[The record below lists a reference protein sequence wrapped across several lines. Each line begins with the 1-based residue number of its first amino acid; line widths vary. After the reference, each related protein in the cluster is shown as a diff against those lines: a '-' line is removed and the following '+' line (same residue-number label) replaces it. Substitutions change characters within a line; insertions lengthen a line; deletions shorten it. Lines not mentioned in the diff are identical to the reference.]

1 MIFPI
6 RETWRAEGLFGDWPE
21 TILWSCLQGVMGGVY
36 GDDPLRPRS
45 AAAILGDFCFL
56 AGEVN
61 RELVGFRP
69 GGFHIMIPQNERWS
83 MAIEERYG
91 GRVKRI
97 TRYAVKKEKD
107 VFDGDRLRSF
117 VRSLPKPYELRL
129 IDRELFALCRAQAWS
144 RDLVSQFSG
153 FEMFERLGVGVVALK
168 GEELVSGASSY
179 SRYEGGIEVEIDTRE
194 DCRRRGL
201 ALACGAGLILE
212 CRRRGLYPSWDAH
225 NPASLALAGKLGYH
239 ADHPYPAYEIC
250 EE

>member
-6 RETWRAEGLFGDWPE
+6 RETWRAKGLFGDWPE

-107 VFDGDRLRSF
+107 VFDGDRLRTFCDGSSETPIWSNSSL
-117 VRSLPKPYELRL
+117 VRRSRSLISTKMP
-129 IDRELFALCRAQAWS
+129 
-144 RDLVSQFSG
+144 
-153 FEMFERLGVGVVALK
+153 GVVFSPRKTFSAALMP
-168 GEELVSGASSY
+168 
-179 SRYEGGIEVEIDTRE
+179 GIKVN
-194 DCRRRGL
+194 
-201 ALACGAGLILE
+201 
-212 CRRRGLYPSWDAH
+212 S
-225 NPASLALAGKLGYH
+225 
-239 ADHPYPAYEIC
+239 
-250 EE
+250 